1 MKRPKERLQKVVV
14 VGATPAGIAATNK
27 LGELGIRVALV
38 DSASDLDKKLS
49 DDQWKLNSGMPFN
62 YAHRPGMLRILRNSG
77 IRCILPARVNAIK
90 HSQQGFSVSLVREQT
105 FVDPERCILC
115 GKCHEVC
122 PVSDADG
129 NKALKYT
136 GRFSLPGRPV
146 IDKRRSPLCTENCP
160 LGVNAQGY
168 VALAKAGKYAEALN
182 LVREK
187 NILPGV
193 CGRICTHPC
202 EDSCRRSE
210 LDEAVSIRA
219 IKRFVADY
227 GVEHPETMGPPEPK
241 AKRSEK
247 FAVVGSGPA
256 GLAAAAE
263 LARRGCGVVV
273 YDSEK
278 KAGGLLRYGIGKHR
292 LPEEVLDADLSY
304 IEKMGVE
311 FSLGRPVDLSA
322 DLEILK
328 EGYDG
333 VIVAAG
339 AWRDKKL
346 GVDGE
351 NLDGIQ
357 GCISFLND
365 FHRGEATVKKGEKVA
380 VIGDG
385 NAAFDLART
394 LLRAGAEV
402 TLVSWFEREK
412 IPASQ
417 EEIDAAA
424 EEGIS
429 IIDKSKTV
437 AFAGNGGKLS
447 HLVTKETK
455 PGPPDI
461 NGIEWPVV
469 IEESEPVYLYFDKAY
484 VAIGQAGA
492 LQGCKGI
499 DVNDFGYI
507 DTDENSCTSL
517 SNVYAG
523 GDAVTGASTV
533 VKAMAGG
540 RAAAERALLEICGID
555 TKKNVPKRPVDKDF
569 PEIPASVPTQK
580 RAAMPELQTAGRKNG
595 FAEVA
600 LGFSESE
607 TLFEARRCLQ
617 CGVCSE
623 CMQCAEACGAINAV
637 RHSQEEV
644 EEVEQAGVV
653 IIADPDMAPTVRGED
668 VIRAY
673 GPKNAAPDVYA
684 MMMRGFSAA
693 AQAMDLLGAAS
704 MAQKGHGVSF
714 YQPDLQV
721 AGEDRIGVFVC
732 KCNGS
737 LGWKDVMDS
746 YVAGLVNSPDVL
758 HSEVMQSACT
768 PEGVESIIKTV
779 RDKGLSKLVL
789 ASCVCCSLNFYCSA
803 CTDQRSRLKN
813 GLFTATGI
821 TPSMVVTRNIR
832 GEALTLLK
840 KDPAEAMKKF
850 QGLVDRSVKAAR
862 SMKTF
867 PSPVRNYNFATA
879 IVGTSEAARHSAEVL
894 ARSGVDVFLFAN
906 GDKPS
911 EIAENYSNVHCF
923 EHAAIEE
930 IGGTLGDFR
939 IEISD
944 GEFSRSVHAGAII
957 LEEKIAGK
965 IGYLHQKGLEKTRI
979 VGTMQEKGVTGIPY
993 FYPGMTNIAGLF
1005 ICDPPGVRISDRKK
1019 GEAAAVLAAAVMPRG
1034 PRKSKGYTV
1043 SIDKEICRNCGRCI
1057 AVCPYEAISLHQ
1069 NEIGG
1074 WYAAVDVAFCKGCG
1088 NCISVCPSNAAD
1100 SPYRSQRFFERT
1112 LEDILLEEKN
1122 A

>member
-1 MKRPKERLQKVVV
+1 M
-14 VGATPAGIAATNK
+14 
-27 LGELGIRVALV
+27 
-38 DSASDLDKKLS
+38 
-49 DDQWKLNSGMPFN
+49 W
-62 YAHRPGMLRILRNSG
+62 
-77 IRCILPARVNAIK
+77 
-90 HSQQGFSVSLVREQT
+90 
-105 FVDPERCILC
+105 
-115 GKCHEVC
+115 
-122 PVSDADG
+122 
-129 NKALKYT
+129 
-136 GRFSLPGRPV
+136 
-146 IDKRRSPLCTENCP
+146 
-160 LGVNAQGY
+160 
-168 VALAKAGKYAEALN
+168 
-182 LVREK
+182 
-187 NILPGV
+187 
-193 CGRICTHPC
+193 
-202 EDSCRRSE
+202 
-210 LDEAVSIRA
+210 
-219 IKRFVADY
+219 
-227 GVEHPETMGPPEPK
+227 GPPKPD
-241 AKRSEK
+241 AKRSEI
-247 FAVVGSGPA
+247 FAVVGAGPA

-263 LARRGCGVVV
+263 LARHGCGVVV
-273 YDSEK
+273 YDGEK

-311 FSLGRPVDLSA
+311 FALGRPVDLST
-322 DLEILK
+322 DLDILK

-339 AWRDKKL
+339 AWRDKRL

-351 NLDGIQ
+351 DLEGVA
-357 GCISFLND
+357 GCISFLNA
-365 FHRGEATVKKGEKVA
+365 FHRGEASVEKGEKVA

-412 IPASQ
+412 IPASE
-417 EEIDAAA
+417 EEIKAA
-424 EEGIS
+424 EEEGIAV
-429 IIDKSKTV
+429 IDKSKTV
-437 AFAGNGGKLS
+437 AFAGNNGKLS
-447 HLVTKETK
+447 HLVTKTTK
-455 PGPPDI
+455 PGPPDA

-469 IEESEPVYLYFDKAY
+469 VEESEPICLFFDKAF
-484 VAIGQAGA
+484 VAIGQTGA

-499 DVNDFGYI
+499 EVNEFGYI

-555 TKKNVPKRPVDKDF
+555 TAKNAPRRPVEKDF
-569 PEIPASVPTQK
+569 PEIPASVPTQS
-580 RAAMPELQTAGRKNG
+580 RAAMPELQAVGRKDG
-595 FAEVA
+595 FSEVA

-623 CMQCAEACGAINAV
+623 CMQCAEVCGAIGAV
-637 RHSQEEV
+637 RHSQAEV

-704 MAQKGHGVSF
+704 MVQKGHGVAF
-714 YQPDLQV
+714 YQPDLPL

-737 LGWKDVMDS
+737 LGWKEEMDD
-746 YVAGLVNSPDVL
+746 YVAGLENSPDVL

-789 ASCVCCSLNFYCSA
+789 ASCVCCSLDFYCSA
-803 CTDQRSRLKN
+803 CTDQRSRLKH

-832 GEALTLLK
+832 GEALTLMK
-840 KDPAEAMKKF
+840 KDPAEAMRKF

-862 SMKTF
+862 IRKPF
-867 PSPVRNYNFATA
+867 PSPMRNYNFATA
-879 IVGTSEAARHSAEVL
+879 IVGNSEAASHSAAVL
-894 ARSGVDVFLFAN
+894 AKSGVDVFLFAS
-906 GDKPS
+906 GEKPS
-911 EIAENYSNVHCF
+911 DIAETYSNVHCF
-923 EHAAIEE
+923 KNAAIEE

-944 GEFSRSVHAGAII
+944 EEYPEAFMPERSFWRRKSPGRSGTCTRKAWR
-957 LEEKIAGK
+957 KP
-965 IGYLHQKGLEKTRI
+965 GLS
-979 VGTMQEKGVTGIPY
+979 GP
-993 FYPGMTNIAGLF
+993 
-1005 ICDPPGVRISDRKK
+1005 CRKK
-1019 GEAAAVLAAAVMPRG
+1019 A
-1034 PRKSKGYTV
+1034 
-1043 SIDKEICRNCGRCI
+1043 
-1057 AVCPYEAISLHQ
+1057 
-1069 NEIGG
+1069 
-1074 WYAAVDVAFCKGCG
+1074 
-1088 NCISVCPSNAAD
+1088 
-1100 SPYRSQRFFERT
+1100 SPEFHTSTQ
-1112 LEDILLEEKN
+1112 